1 MTLERS
7 KRRDFLVLVFNSNLI
22 SKKLLIKIFR
32 FWWEKST
39 HYTRVNMVCKIY
51 GSLQMLRLNLGKDV
65 QYGYPLSRKIL
76 FLFKGG
82 SKQARGR
89 LHQSQP
95 SDCLIRSFTG
105 VILFTTLPLTRHNSF
120 MIFSVFSRWG
130 NCLVMVAS
138 QELRE
143 KALLGVHCDPNLAII
158 DIQYCLLEHIGQARY
173 NGRMQRA
180 IGSSF
185 LKMEPK
191 SLFHY
196 LKGLRMLGLIT
207 LQAS

>member
-1 MTLERS
+1 M
-7 KRRDFLVLVFNSNLI
+7 
-22 SKKLLIKIFR
+22 
-32 FWWEKST
+32 
-39 HYTRVNMVCKIY
+39 
-51 GSLQMLRLNLGKDV
+51 
-65 QYGYPLSRKIL
+65 YGYPLSFKIL

-82 SKQARGR
+82 SKRARGR
-89 LHQSQP
+89 LHQSQA
-95 SDCLIRSFTG
+95 SDCLIRSFMGIT
-105 VILFTTLPLTRHNSF
+105 VSLVTTYSFLF
-120 MIFSVFSRWG
+120 FSRWG

>member
-1 MTLERS
+1 M
-7 KRRDFLVLVFNSNLI
+7 
-22 SKKLLIKIFR
+22 
-32 FWWEKST
+32 
-39 HYTRVNMVCKIY
+39 
-51 GSLQMLRLNLGKDV
+51 
-65 QYGYPLSRKIL
+65 YGYPLSCKIL
-76 FLFKGG
+76 FLLGD

-89 LHQSQP
+89 LHQSQA
-95 SDCLIRSFTG
+95 SDCLIRSFRG
-105 VILFTTLPLTRHNSF
+105 VILFTTLPLTRHNNF
-120 MIFSVFSRWG
+120 FGNYILLSVFSRWG

-207 LQAS
+207 LQASWYCYE

>member
-1 MTLERS
+1 
-7 KRRDFLVLVFNSNLI
+7 
-22 SKKLLIKIFR
+22 
-32 FWWEKST
+32 
-39 HYTRVNMVCKIY
+39 MVCKIKLY
-51 GSLQMLRLNLGKDV
+51 SGLKTLSLNFGKDV
-65 QYGYPLSRKIL
+65 WISSFPQNSIPFRGQQTSKRALTPKSSTRLFNQILYG
-76 FLFKGG
+76 
-82 SKQARGR
+82 
-89 LHQSQP
+89 
-95 SDCLIRSFTG
+95 
-105 VILFTTLPLTRHNSF
+105 HNSF
-120 MIFSVFSRWG
+120 FGNYILLSVFSRWG

-180 IGSSF
+180 MGSSF

-207 LQAS
+207 LQASWHCYE